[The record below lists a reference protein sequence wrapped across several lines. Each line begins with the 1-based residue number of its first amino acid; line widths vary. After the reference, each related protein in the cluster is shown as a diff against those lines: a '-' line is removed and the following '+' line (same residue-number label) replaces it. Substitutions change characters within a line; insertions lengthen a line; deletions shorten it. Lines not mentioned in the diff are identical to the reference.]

1 MSKYSVSLLNVKV
14 RDFIVDYEFHCVKL
28 FVGVTWFAY
37 LLMTELARS
46 RSFYERSLYI
56 DLCAMVLE
64 LYSRTFFKEHFAEAL
79 LGLYDDSVPNIRLRL
94 CRLLPQVKRSF
105 RLPSDK
111 ALNSMLDSCIR
122 QLAANEKDGDVSDAL
137 GKVRFCHVI
146 ERYLLI

>member
-1 MSKYSVSLLNVKV
+1 MLIFIAGNRVASLFSMSFTVICLT
-14 RDFIVDYEFHCVKL
+14 L
-28 FVGVTWFAY
+28 FVY
-37 LLMTELARS
+37 LLMTELAR
-46 RSFYERSLYI
+46 RGSFYERSLYI

-111 ALNSMLDSCIR
+111 ALNSTLDSCIR

-137 GKVRFCHVI
+137 EKVSKVLS
-146 ERYLLI
+146 RYG